1 MTGEK
6 LKSLLNIKGLTQSK
20 IAEMLGIPQQTLQK
34 KFSSDSIK
42 TSLLEELCDKLNLD
56 LYFFYGGTK
65 YLPAAKVSN
74 NSEVVPKYLY
84 DELRRELYDY
94 HDQIRDLLQKIA
106 LLESDRKPSGTDH
119 QKNAV

>member
-1 MTGEK
+1 
-6 LKSLLNIKGLTQSK
+6 
-20 IAEMLGIPQQTLQK
+20 MLGIPQQTLQK

-106 LLESDRKPSGTDH
+106 LLESGRKPSGTEH